1 MKKKKTGFLIV
12 ISGPSGVGKDT
23 ICNELV
29 KRHKEIHLSISMTTR
44 EKRSNEKDGKDYF
57 FVTKEEFENKIK
69 NDELLEYAVVH
80 NEYYGTPKEWV
91 INELNKGI
99 DVILLIDINGAL
111 KIKNIFKEAIFIFIM
126 PPNMKT
132 LIDRLVKRGTETKDK
147 IITRFKASYKE
158 INEITKYNYVV
169 VNDILDEAIKKIEAI
184 FIAEQCS
191 VNRIDDLEL
200 DNEEELIHEF
210 LMK

>member
-99 DVILLIDINGAL
+99 NVILLIDINGAL

-132 LIDRLVKRGTETKDK
+132 LIDRLVKRGTET
-147 IITRFKASYKE
+147 
-158 INEITKYNYVV
+158 
-169 VNDILDEAIKKIEAI
+169 
-184 FIAEQCS
+184 
-191 VNRIDDLEL
+191 
-200 DNEEELIHEF
+200 
-210 LMK
+210 

>member
-1 MKKKKTGFLIV
+1 M
-12 ISGPSGVGKDT
+12 
-23 ICNELV
+23 
-29 KRHKEIHLSISMTTR
+29 
-44 EKRSNEKDGKDYF
+44 SNK
-57 FVTKEEFENKIK
+57 K

-99 DVILLIDINGAL
+99 NVILLIDINGAL

-132 LIDRLVKRGTETKDK
+132 LIDRLVKMGTETKDK